1 MYKVKA
7 KSAGWYFGK
16 RIRPGDVFDVA
27 EKKFLGK
34 WMEVLEEPKPKRKP
48 VAKKAV
54 AKKAEAKKAEAK
66 PEPDK
71 E

>member
-48 VAKKAV
+48 A
-54 AKKAEAKKAEAK
+54 AKKAEAK

>member
-7 KSAGWYFGK
+7 KSAGWYFGT

-34 WMEVLEEPKPKRKP
+34 WMEVLESPKPKRAP
-48 VAKKAV
+48 AKKSAP
-54 AKKAEAKKAEAK
+54 K
-66 PEPDK
+66 PEPKADK